1 MTLSIRDEP
10 RKHKLRENGHNRL
23 ALWFHPGRSDEGE
36 TLGTSIRST
45 GRLGPR
51 VTTRGCRELS
61 RVMERHRI
69 LAVEVVT

>member
-1 MTLSIRDEP
+1 MTLSVRDEP
-10 RKHKLRENGHNRL
+10 QKHKLRENGHNRL

-45 GRLGPR
+45 GHLGPG